1 MDVSFSFRWL
11 DVLLLMPAIALFLS
25 SLVPLAIKVLSGNKE
40 PNSFATFC
48 YGMAGII
55 AAAGWILGGSGMAQ
69 QAFDGALIFDG
80 ISTLV
85 GLVIIFVTAMGLIYS
100 RENFSTNSQLYSEF
114 VFLMLNAAAG
124 MLLVTWAQDLMFF
137 FVGVEMLSLCLYIM
151 IAISAEGRVSK
162 EAAFKYF
169 VLGSFASAILLYG
182 IALIFGTVGSTNFTE
197 IATQA
202 PQLVTSSR
210 IFLVGLAFVVLGI
223 GFKVSLFPLHAWTP
237 DVYQGAPTPVT
248 AFMATGVKAAVF
260 VILLRLIK
268 TDAFS
273 ADQASRL
280 VDVLQWMAALTML
293 AGNIAAIM
301 QNNLKR
307 MLAYS
312 SVAHSGYIMIG
323 LIVAAVG
330 GDETLGTSSVI
341 FYLLGYAA
349 MTLGAFGIISI
360 LEQDEDSSISV
371 DDLKGLAKRSPWLA
385 ACMSLFLLSM
395 AGIPPLVGFFAK
407 FFIFAAA
414 IKTGFLWLAIWGVVS
429 SVVSVYFYLR
439 PIVQMYMREDEGLPV
454 AKERFLS
461 AGAISVAA
469 VLVVVFGVAASPMYQ
484 AVLSAIK

>member
-1 MDVSFSFRWL
+1 MDVSFTFRWL
-11 DVLLLMPAIALFLS
+11 DVLLVMPAVALFLS
-25 SLVPLAIKVLSGNKE
+25 SLVPLAIKVLSGNNE
-40 PNSFATFC
+40 PNSFATLC
-48 YGMAGII
+48 YGMAGVI
-55 AAAGWILGGSGMAQ
+55 AAAGWILSGSGMVQ

-80 ISTLV
+80 TSTLV
-85 GLVIIFVTAMGLIYS
+85 GLIIVFVTALGLVFS

-124 MLLVTWAQDLMFF
+124 MLLVTWSQDLMFF
-137 FVGVEMLSLCLYIM
+137 FVGVELLSLCLYVM

-182 IALIFGTVGSTNFTE
+182 IALIFGTVGSTSFSE
-197 IATQA
+197 IAGQA
-202 PQLVTSSR
+202 AQLMSTSR
-210 IFLVGLAFVVLGI
+210 LFLVGLAFVVLGI
-223 GFKVSLFPLHAWTP
+223 GFKVSIFPMHAWTP

-273 ADQASRL
+273 SDQASRL
-280 VDVLQWMAALTML
+280 IDVLQWLAALTML
-293 AGNIAAIM
+293 TGNIAAIM

-312 SVAHSGYIMIG
+312 SIAHSGYIMVG
-323 LIVAAVG
+323 LIVAAVS
-330 GDETLGTSSVI
+330 GDDLLGSSSVI
-341 FYLLGYAA
+341 FYLVGYTV

-360 LEQDEDSSISV
+360 LERDEDSSVSV

-414 IKTGFLWLAIWGVVS
+414 IKAGFLWLAIWGVVS

-439 PIVQMYMREDEGLPV
+439 PIVQMYMREEEGV
-454 AKERFLS
+454 SVSAERYLS
-461 AGAISVAA
+461 SGAVSFSA
-469 VLVVVFGVAASPMYQ
+469 VMVVVFGLAASPLYQ
-484 AVLSAIK
+484 AVLSALK